1 VAMVSF
7 AATPAVA
14 QSTGVKSILGDAS
27 DNALDKLSQPG
38 AFYADEAVRILLPG
52 PLEKAT
58 SILRFTSKAGLTKDI
73 TKTLNDAAGRAALEA
88 KPVFRSAID
97 GLTLQDGV
105 GIVTGGNEAG
115 SDYLRRTS
123 GEELAAKVRPLVEK
137 AFAEVNDVQVIVYE
151 PTAKYQ
157 NVAKRNGV
165 EKLTISRALIAEM
178 VRRYSILGIECTL
191 LEVQKLGYFLERFM
205 ELFGFENEFK
215 FHFSANKY
223 GPYSERLKHLL
234 DSLDGSYLHC
244 EKRLADASPFDQ
256 IRFDDAKKDKISA
269 YLASPDVKKYRP
281 VLEATTDLIDG
292 LESPHGMELLSTVDW
307 LVYRDSV
314 EPNVNAVTAGLSQ
327 WICDKSASQ
336 RKLAL
341 FDERVIAIALETL
354 ASSPLSVVSHHIKS
368 R

>member
-1 VAMVSF
+1 MRHGTTSARILASLALAAAPVAMVSF

-105 GIVTGGNEAG
+105 GIVTGGNKAG

-137 AFAEVNDVQVIVYE
+137 ALTELGA
-151 PTAKYQ
+151 YQ
-157 NVAKRNGV
+157 QV
-165 EKLTISRALIAEM
+165 EKLGSVSSLARLGGADLSR
-178 VRRYSILGIECTL
+178 
-191 LEVQKLGYFLERFM
+191 
-205 ELFGFENEFK
+205 
-215 FHFSANKY
+215 
-223 GPYSERLKHLL
+223 
-234 DSLDGSYLHC
+234 
-244 EKRLADASPFDQ
+244 
-256 IRFDDAKKDKISA
+256 
-269 YLASPDVKKYRP
+269 
-281 VLEATTDLIDG
+281 DG
-292 LESPHGMELLSTVDW
+292 LT
-307 LVYRDSV
+307 DSV
-314 EPNVNAVTAGLSQ
+314 TDQTMDGIFAYIANEEAKFRSDPL
-327 WICDKSASQ
+327 DKGK
-336 RKLAL
+336 KLLKDL
-341 FDERVIAIALETL
+341 F
-354 ASSPLSVVSHHIKS
+354 
-368 R
+368 

>member
-1 VAMVSF
+1 MRHGTTSARILASLALAVAPVAMVSF

-137 AFAEVNDVQVIVYE
+137 ALTELGA
-151 PTAKYQ
+151 YQ
-157 NVAKRNGV
+157 QV
-165 EKLTISRALIAEM
+165 EKLGSVSSLARLGGADLSR
-178 VRRYSILGIECTL
+178 
-191 LEVQKLGYFLERFM
+191 
-205 ELFGFENEFK
+205 
-215 FHFSANKY
+215 
-223 GPYSERLKHLL
+223 
-234 DSLDGSYLHC
+234 
-244 EKRLADASPFDQ
+244 
-256 IRFDDAKKDKISA
+256 
-269 YLASPDVKKYRP
+269 
-281 VLEATTDLIDG
+281 DG
-292 LESPHGMELLSTVDW
+292 LT
-307 LVYRDSV
+307 DSV
-314 EPNVNAVTAGLSQ
+314 TDQTMDGIFAYIANEESKFRSDPL
-327 WICDKSASQ
+327 DKGK
-336 RKLAL
+336 KLLKDL
-341 FDERVIAIALETL
+341 F
-354 ASSPLSVVSHHIKS
+354 
-368 R
+368 